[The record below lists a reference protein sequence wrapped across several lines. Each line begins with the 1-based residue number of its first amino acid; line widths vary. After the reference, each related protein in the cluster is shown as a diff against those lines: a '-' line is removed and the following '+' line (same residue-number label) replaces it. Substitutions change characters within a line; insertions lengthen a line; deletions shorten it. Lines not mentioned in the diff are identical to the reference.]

1 MTVKYN
7 IGDTIQ
13 TAQDYSEV
21 YTGTIVD
28 IKRYPHPYSTE
39 PEPKKDMTWYTITT
53 PQLSVYGRN
62 YTFITNDIEHILVN

>member
-13 TAQDYSEV
+13 TAQDYNEV

-28 IKRYPHPYSTE
+28 IKRYPNACSTSQNN
-39 PEPKKDMTWYTITT
+39 MTWYTITT
-53 PQLSVYGRN
+53 PQLNVYGRN
-62 YTFITNDIEHILVN
+62 YTFITSDIEHILVK